1 MYTELFTK
9 LPIFFQYCTQY
20 CSNAL
25 HKSTYAGVSTILSLL
40 GKGALQNSLRA
51 AIPSSIV
58 FYASPGQFLGSL
70 FSDRSAQ
77 IRCTTP
83 GPPTGSHGALAARS
97 RIAMWCLRLLVVGRA
112 GEAGDRF
119 GLPRLSARTAEGITS
134 LIHNEVAGSERV
146 EGTDFDAGCC

>member
-1 MYTELFTK
+1 MYTELSSK
-9 LPIFFQYCTQY
+9 LPINVQYCTQY
-20 CSNAL
+20 FSNSL
-25 HKSTYAGVSTILSLL
+25 HKSTYTGVSTILSLL

-70 FSDRSAQ
+70 LSQADRSAQ

-97 RIAMWCLRLLVVGRA
+97 RIAMWCLRLRVVGRA

-119 GLPRLSARTAEGITS
+119 GLPRLSARTAEGITTKS
-134 LIHNEVAGSERV
+134 PARSG
-146 EGTDFDAGCC
+146 